1 MEPAPTPSTLVDILS
16 ERPQFSYFLRL
27 LQRQG
32 MIPTLNQ
39 MENITLLAPI
49 NLAFVGKSIDWDNN
63 SLNRYIVNQKLRVG
77 LLGKSESVY
86 QTLYRWA
93 IPTI

>member
-1 MEPAPTPSTLVDILS
+1 MKPFWIYIFLFILSSVGANESTTSTSSSMEPAPTPSTLVDILS
-16 ERPQFSYFLRL
+16 NVHSFLFLRL

-49 NLAFVGKSIDWDNN
+49 NLAFVGKKY
-63 SLNRYIVNQKLRVG
+63 R
-77 LLGKSESVY
+77 LG
-86 QTLYRWA
+86 
-93 IPTI
+93 